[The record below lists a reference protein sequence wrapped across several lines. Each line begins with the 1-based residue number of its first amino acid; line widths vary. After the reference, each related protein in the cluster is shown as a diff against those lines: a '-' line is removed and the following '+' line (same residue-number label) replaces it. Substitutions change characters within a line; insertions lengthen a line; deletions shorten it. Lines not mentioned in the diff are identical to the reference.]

1 MQRRTQPKLVGE
13 QVLEL
18 ALAAEAAQARG
29 AMLSPSPSSQTYDLS
44 DSCTVAAAAVA
55 AQTMMVDYCKEVD
68 RADRDDAAC
77 VARGYWGCPSTTEL
91 TTFRASGLTST
102 ASATDVAAAMG
113 SGYRPIHDWSSM
125 SNAAPCILHTQLI
138 SVFSFMC

>member
-18 ALAAEAAQARG
+18 ALAAEASQARG
-29 AMLSPSPSSQTYDLS
+29 AMFSPSPSSQTYDLS
-44 DSCTVAAAAVA
+44 DSCTVAAAAVT

-91 TTFRASGLTST
+91 TTFWASGLTST
-102 ASATDVAAAMG
+102 ASATDVAAATG
-113 SGYRPIHDWSSM
+113 SGYRPIHDCSSM
-125 SNAAPCILHTQLI
+125 SNAAPCIRC
-138 SVFSFMC
+138 SMK

>member
-18 ALAAEAAQARG
+18 ALAAEASQARG
-29 AMLSPSPSSQTYDLS
+29 AMFSPSPSSQTYDLS
-44 DSCTVAAAAVA
+44 DSCTVAAAAVT

-91 TTFRASGLTST
+91 TTLASGLTST
-102 ASATDVAAAMG
+102 ASATDVEAATG
-113 SGYRPIHDWSSM
+113 SGYRAIHDWSSM
-125 SNAAPCILHTQLI
+125 SNAAPCILHTQSI

>member
-29 AMLSPSPSSQTYDLS
+29 AMFSPSPSSQTYDLS
-44 DSCTVAAAAVA
+44 DSCTVAAAAVT

-102 ASATDVAAAMG
+102 ASATDVAAATG
-113 SGYRPIHDWSSM
+113 SGYRAIHDWSSM
-125 SNAAPCILHTQLI
+125 SNAAPCILHTQSI

>member
-1 MQRRTQPKLVGE
+1 
-13 QVLEL
+13 VLEL

-29 AMLSPSPSSQTYDLS
+29 AMFSPSPSSQTYDLS
-44 DSCTVAAAAVA
+44 DSCTAAAAAVA
-55 AQTMMVDYCKEVD
+55 SQTMMVDYCKEVD

-91 TTFRASGLTST
+91 TTFWASGLTST
-102 ASATDVAAAMG
+102 ASATDVEAATG
-113 SGYRPIHDWSSM
+113 SGYRAIHDWSSM
-125 SNAAPCILHTQLI
+125 SNAALCILHTQSI

>member
-18 ALAAEAAQARG
+18 ALAAEASQARG
-29 AMLSPSPSSQTYDLS
+29 AMFSPSPSSQTYDLS
-44 DSCTVAAAAVA
+44 DSCTVAAAAVT

-91 TTFRASGLTST
+91 TTLASGLTST
-102 ASATDVAAAMG
+102 ASATDVEAAMG
-113 SGYRPIHDWSSM
+113 SGYRAIHDWSSM
-125 SNAAPCILHTQLI
+125 SNAAPCILHTQSI
-138 SVFSFMC
+138 SVFSFLC